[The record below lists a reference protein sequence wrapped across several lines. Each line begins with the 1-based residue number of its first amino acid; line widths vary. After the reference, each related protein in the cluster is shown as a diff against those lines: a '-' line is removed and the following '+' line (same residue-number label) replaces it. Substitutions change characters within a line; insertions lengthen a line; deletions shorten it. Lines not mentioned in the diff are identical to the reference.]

1 MTIQMGTPQFGSFPT
16 EVACT
21 YLVGMNPI
29 GVLQILILVALA
41 NGAPVAAKN
50 ILGDRLGWPL
60 DFRVALPD
68 GHRLLGRSK
77 TIRGVLLG
85 ILCSFA
91 AAPLIGLDSK
101 LGALVGA
108 LAMGGDLL
116 SSFVKRRLNRPPS
129 SRAIGLDQ
137 IPESLLPLLGCVDR
151 LGLTAWDVL
160 VGVLIFL
167 VGELLASRLL
177 FKMNLRD
184 RPY

>member
-1 MTIQMGTPQFGSFPT
+1 MRVI
-16 EVACT
+16 A
-21 YLVGMNPI
+21 
-29 GVLQILILVALA
+29 VLQVLALVTLA
-41 NGAPVAAKN
+41 NGAPVVAKN
-50 ILGDRLGWPL
+50 ILGNRLWWPL
-60 DFRVALPD
+60 DFGVALPD
-68 GHRLLGRSK
+68 GQRLFGHSK
-77 TIRGVLLG
+77 TIRGVVLG
-85 ILCSFA
+85 VLISFA
-91 AAPLIGLDSK
+91 AAPLVGLDSK

-137 IPESLLPLLGCVDR
+137 IPESLLPLLGCIDR
-151 LGLTAWDVL
+151 LNLTVLDVL
-160 VGVLIFL
+160 AGVLIFL